1 MKKKVSVVLCSALCL
16 GLLMGCVVNE
26 SPKNSDGKSAVSS
39 QTPSV
44 SPSPSNAPSET
55 VGTVGKLEPAP
66 ALENSGTLGNYS
78 AEIKDAVFTK
88 DYKGKPAIV
97 ITYSFTNNG
106 EGAKSAMVALNG
118 VAYQNG
124 VQLESAVITD
134 STLKNL
140 ENSMKD
146 VKTGGTLDI
155 QASYILSSETAPV
168 EFELKEFISFSD
180 EKLGKTFEIVPGG
193 TTELATIDVPADAV
207 SGSVNGFEVSII
219 SCAEAKDYQGADA
232 VVVTFGFK
240 NNSNKTASFMTALS
254 YSAYQDNVELSHATV
269 TGTGLLDALL
279 KNVKPGAAIL
289 VTAAYNTTSASPIE
303 VEVGPLFSLSSTDK
317 VTRTFVVE

>member
-1 MKKKVSVVLCSALCL
+1 MKKKSSVMLCCVLCLCML
-16 GLLMGCVVNE
+16 IGCAVNKTP
-26 SPKNSDGKSAVSS
+26 SNSDNPESS
-39 QTPSV
+39 KTPSTSQSASV
-44 SPSPSNAPSET
+44 APSET
-55 VGTVGKLEPAP
+55 TAPVIKQEPAP
-66 ALENSGTLGNYS
+66 ALESSGPLGNYS
-78 AEIKDAVFTK
+78 AEIKESVLTK

-106 EGAKSAMVALNG
+106 EDAKSAMVALNG
-118 VAYQNG
+118 IAYQNG
-124 VQLESAVITD
+124 VQLESAVIAD
-134 STLKNL
+134 STFKNI

-155 QASYILSSETAPV
+155 QASYLLSSETAPV

-180 EKLGKTFEIVPGG
+180 DMLGKTFEIAPGG

-240 NNSNKTASFMTALS
+240 NNSNKTANFMTALS

-269 TGTGLLDALL
+269 TGVGLADALM

-289 VTAAYNTTSASPIE
+289 ATAAYNVTSASPIE
-303 VEVGPLFSLSSTDK
+303 IEVEPLFSLSSTDK
-317 VTRTFVVE
+317 VTRTFTIE